1 MIQSFELSD
10 RVALFILQNID
21 QIRSNYSEDTII
33 IKAEESGIIF
43 LDESFEIKEIQ
54 NQDFSLLLKSAFN
67 SDSNFEQTRDK
78 DSIISGMINK
88 FSSSTSREKFL
99 QCVSLINK
107 LVNINLNLEE
117 SISEANLVLKNI
129 SVKNKLK
136 NLYDLTSNLSHYDID
151 QSEIFIDY
159 GLVREWGYYTGF
171 VFNLT
176 NSNNDILG
184 GGGRYDSVG
193 NSLGEKLS
201 AAGFAVDSEKIIHSK
216 NFSFEVPKSKKI
228 IIYIDDQND
237 LNEAI
242 DTCKK
247 ERSKGNIVSLNS
259 SFANLEELK
268 LWSSRNEISE
278 VIFFENNNI
287 NRSKI

>member
-107 LVNINLNLEE
+107 LVNIN
-117 SISEANLVLKNI
+117 
-129 SVKNKLK
+129 
-136 NLYDLTSNLSHYDID
+136 
-151 QSEIFIDY
+151 F
-159 GLVREWGYYTGF
+159 
-171 VFNLT
+171 
-176 NSNNDILG
+176 
-184 GGGRYDSVG
+184 
-193 NSLGEKLS
+193 
-201 AAGFAVDSEKIIHSK
+201 
-216 NFSFEVPKSKKI
+216 KSRGK
-228 IIYIDDQND
+228 YF
-237 LNEAI
+237 
-242 DTCKK
+242 
-247 ERSKGNIVSLNS
+247 RG
-259 SFANLEELK
+259 
-268 LWSSRNEISE
+268 
-278 VIFFENNNI
+278 
-287 NRSKI
+287 